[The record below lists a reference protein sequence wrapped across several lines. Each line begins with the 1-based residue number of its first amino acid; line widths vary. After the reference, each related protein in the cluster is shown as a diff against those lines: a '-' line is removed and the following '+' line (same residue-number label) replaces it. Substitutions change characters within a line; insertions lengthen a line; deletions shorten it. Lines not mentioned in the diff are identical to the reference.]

1 MFDVLMHATN
11 LWQQAAGLS
20 WPEVCAVM
28 PDRDRTVLCNLLGR
42 RKEEEGGRNGRTLFT
57 IHLFLSSACMS
68 FLQRLRTM
76 SSGLQRVA
84 KVKSALNACPGR
96 LHWIRWTQATLT
108 AWLQGDQC
116 FCYPLWCWCWFFFF
130 FGVFHL
136 YLFQRMSP
144 GGLHTSKCAELP
156 SECEMCVFPKTC
168 KT

>member
-130 FGVFHL
+130 FWCFPFVFISKNVSRWAAHL
-136 YLFQRMSP
+136 
-144 GGLHTSKCAELP
+144 K
-156 SECEMCVFPKTC
+156 MCRTTQWMWNVCFPQNV
-168 KT
+168 